1 MVDGEVTGRCSSDL
15 TIMEKLP
22 SSTLVETFV
31 SAELEDTVMC
41 ILQEESGP
49 CPEAILLF
57 LDCSSFVFVFL
68 PFPEEQ
74 LFESALWNS
83 GKVKEAE

>member
-1 MVDGEVTGRCSSDL
+1 MLQGSNDHGEVTVLHLGRDL
-15 TIMEKLP
+15 CFCRRMQRYCY
-22 SSTLVETFV
+22 
-31 SAELEDTVMC
+31 C

-68 PFPEEQ
+68 PFPDEQ

-83 GKVKEAE
+83 GEVKEAE